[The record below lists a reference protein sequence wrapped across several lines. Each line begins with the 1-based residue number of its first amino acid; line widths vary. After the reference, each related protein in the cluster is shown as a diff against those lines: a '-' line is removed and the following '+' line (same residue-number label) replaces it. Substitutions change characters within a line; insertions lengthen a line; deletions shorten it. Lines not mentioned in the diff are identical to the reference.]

1 MPLKFDTTVI
11 VFLGVIILLLMII
24 SIIKSKNNP
33 IALIIKGGFKIII
46 GGMVICI
53 INWLMNILGI
63 KISFP
68 LNLATAA
75 IVGFLNIPGFVL
87 IVMIKYLIFPL

>member
-1 MPLKFDTTVI
+1 MPLKFDTTV
-11 VFLGVIILLLMII
+11 VVYLGVIILLLIII

-46 GGMVICI
+46 GGIVICS
-53 INWLMNILGI
+53 INWLMNILGV

-68 LNLATAA
+68 LNPATAA
-75 IVGFLNIPGFVL
+75 MVGFLNVPGFIL
-87 IVMIKYLIFPL
+87 MVMIKYLIFPL